1 MKEFSGIIIEKGTVL
16 GPVFLLKKEYN
27 ISNTKNLLEKD
38 VYSELEK
45 LDRVID
51 KSKQQIKE
59 IINNADKKLGKDF
72 TDIFQIHYMILE
84 DETFIEPIKNK
95 IRANYGIIEAINENY
110 KDFKLIFKDLDDDYL
125 SNRINDIKDIS
136 SRLITNLS
144 SQNEDKILNSPH
156 IIVTDELTPSDI
168 LMFDKDNVLGF
179 VSSKGAVNSHA
190 AILARNMEIPTIFS
204 VKNIANSVNDEDII
218 IIDSENSKL
227 ILNPDEK
234 SIDNIKKI
242 ITKEKENLDKFQ
254 QVSGLSDTT
263 KDGRELKLFANISSS
278 EDINSTIIKEAA
290 GIGLFRT
297 EFLFMDR
304 NFAPSEE
311 EQFLEYKKVAIALKD
326 KPVIIRTIDL
336 GADKCVEYINRD
348 MEYNPA
354 LGKRGIRISLE
365 HLDLFKTQLKA
376 IFRASYYGNIY
387 IMYPM
392 ITSSREIEMINT
404 QLKIVEAELIEEG
417 EDYSI
422 PPQGIMIETPA
433 AAIISD
439 ELASSVDFF
448 SIGTN
453 DLIQYTLACDRYSN
467 SLIDYYD
474 SYHPAIL
481 KLIKLTVKNA
491 HDNGIWCGICGDL
504 ASDVNLIKCFV
515 DMGVDELSVSSN
527 KILELRYNLKSF

>member
-16 GPVFLLKKEYN
+16 GPVFLLKKESN

-45 LDRVID
+45 LDRLID

-156 IIVTDELTPSDI
+156 IIVADELTPSDI

-179 VSSKGAVNSHA
+179 VSSKGAVNSHV

-234 SIDNIKKI
+234 SIDDIKKI

-254 QVSGLSDTT
+254 QVSGLSNTT

-336 GADKCVEYINRD
+336 GADKGVEYINQD

-474 SYHPAIL
+474 SNHPAIL